1 MPVTNTYNNLGRP
14 KFVADEGSVM
24 LLGTG
29 AEIDWTDVVAGTNG
43 IKTLPAG
50 TLLYQDPVTLKVSV
64 ADSDHGT
71 TPLPAMGILV
81 SDADDGLAQNKNFH
95 GVYIGGHFY
104 GNLLPVEPNADD
116 LTALGAR
123 FVFTTYADT
132 RLD

>member
-1 MPVTNTYNNLGRP
+1 MPVTTSYPSLGRP

-29 AEIDWTDVVAGTNG
+29 AEIDWTAVAAVNG
-43 IKTLPAG
+43 IKSLPAG
-50 TLLYQDPVTLKVSV
+50 TLLYQHPGTKKVSV
-64 ADSDHGT
+64 ADSDGDP

-81 SDADDGLAQNKNFH
+81 SDADDGLGQNKDFH

-104 GNLLPVEPNADD
+104 GNLLPVEPDADD

-123 FVFTTYADT
+123 FVFATYADT
-132 RLD
+132 RLT